1 MERRSVSA
9 ETLAA
14 QGLGEADPASGGL
27 APVINLS
34 TNYEQQPDGS
44 YPQGR
49 VYTRADNP
57 TSEHAERLLAALEGG
72 GCACALFG
80 SGMAAATAVFQALL
94 PGDHVLVSRVL
105 YWGVR
110 KWLAEFAL
118 TWGLDV
124 EFTDT
129 SDLDVVAAA
138 IRPGRTRLLWV
149 ETPANPMWEITDL
162 AAICQLAHAAG
173 VRVAVDNTVA
183 TPVLTRPFEHG
194 ADLVVHSA
202 TKYLN
207 GHGDVLAGA
216 VLAARRDP
224 FWERIRSWR
233 RNAGAM
239 PGPFEAWLL
248 QRGMRTLFL
257 RVHRASETAL
267 AIATH
272 FDGHPALTVVLY
284 PGLPGHPGRQ
294 IAARQMHGGFG
305 GMLSIRVA
313 GGAGHARAVLREV
326 RVFKRA
332 TSLGGVESLIE
343 HRRSSE
349 GPSSPVPDDL
359 LRLSAGIEAPGDLIA
374 DLEAAL
380 DAAARGPGPV
390 PPGPAARRE
399 PGR

>member
-1 MERRSVSA
+1 MEHRSLSPQ
-9 ETLAA
+9 TLAA
-14 QGLGEADPASGGL
+14 QALGETDPVTGAL
-27 APVINLS
+27 APVITLA
-34 TNYEQQPDGS
+34 TNYEQRPDGS

-57 TSEHAERLLAALEGG
+57 TSEQAERLLAALEGSD
-72 GCACALFG
+72 CACALFG
-80 SGMAAATAVFQALL
+80 SGMAAATAVFQSLL

-118 TWGLDV
+118 AWGLDV

-129 SDLDVVAAA
+129 TDLGVVAAA

-162 AAICQLAHAAG
+162 AAVCELAHAAG
-173 VRVAVDNTVA
+173 ARVAADNTVA
-183 TPVLTRPFEHG
+183 TPVHTRPFEHG

-202 TKYLN
+202 SKYLN

-216 VLAARRDP
+216 VLSARRDP

-233 RNAGAM
+233 RHAGAM

-257 RVHRASETAL
+257 RVYRSSQTAL
-267 AIATH
+267 TIATH
-272 FDGHPALTVVLY
+272 FRQHPALSAVLY
-284 PGLPGHPGRQ
+284 PGQPDHPGHA
-294 IAARQMHGGFG
+294 IAARQMDGGFG
-305 GMLSIRVA
+305 GMLSIRLA
-313 GGAGHARAVLREV
+313 GGAGHARAVLGEV

-343 HRRSSE
+343 HRRSGE

-359 LRLSAGIEAPGDLIA
+359 LRISAGIESPADLIA

-380 DAAARGPGPV
+380 GKARS
-390 PPGPAARRE
+390 R
-399 PGR
+399 

>member
-1 MERRSVSA
+1 MEHRSLSPQ
-9 ETLAA
+9 TLAA
-14 QGLGEADPASGGL
+14 QALGETDPVSGAL
-27 APVINLS
+27 APVITMS
-34 TNYEQQPDGS
+34 TNYEQQPDGG

-57 TSEHAERLLAALEGG
+57 TSEHAERLLAALEGA
-72 GCACALFG
+72 GCSCALFA
-80 SGMAAATAVFQALL
+80 SGMAAATAVFQSLL

-129 SDLDVVAAA
+129 TDLAALAAA

-162 AAICQLAHAAG
+162 AAVCQLAHAAG
-173 VRVAVDNTVA
+173 ARVAVDNTVS

-207 GHGDVLAGA
+207 GHSDVLAGA
-216 VLAARRDP
+216 VLSARADP

-257 RVHRASETAL
+257 RVPRASETAL

-272 FDGHPALTVVLY
+272 FQGHPALKAVLY
-284 PGLPGHPGRQ
+284 PGLPAHPGHQ
-294 IAARQMHGGFG
+294 IAARQMSGGFG
-305 GMLSIRVA
+305 GMLSIRLT
-313 GGAGHARAVLREV
+313 GGAEHATAVLREV
-326 RVFKRA
+326 QVFKRA

-343 HRRSSE
+343 HRAPVE
-349 GPSSPVPDDL
+349 GPSSPVPADL
-359 LRLSAGIEAPGDLIA
+359 LRLSIGIEAAADLIT

-380 DAAARGPGPV
+380 GAAGHATAASPATAGREAGP
-390 PPGPAARRE
+390 
-399 PGR
+399 

>member
-1 MERRSVSA
+1 MEDRPMSP

-14 QGLGEADPASGGL
+14 QALGETDPVTGAL
-27 APVINLS
+27 APVITLA
-34 TNYEQQPDGS
+34 TNYEQHPDGS

-49 VYTRADNP
+49 AYTRADNP

-72 GCACALFG
+72 GCACALFS
-80 SGMAAATAVFQALL
+80 SGMAAATSVFQSLL

-129 SDLDVVAAA
+129 TDLGTVAAA

-162 AAICQLAHAAG
+162 AAVCELAHGAR
-173 VRVAVDNTVA
+173 VRVAVDNTVP
-183 TPVLTRPFEHG
+183 TPVHTRPFEHG

-202 TKYLN
+202 SKYLN

-216 VLAARRDP
+216 VLSARRDP
-224 FWERIRSWR
+224 FWDRIRAWR
-233 RNAGAM
+233 RSAGAM

-257 RVHRASETAL
+257 RVHRASHTAL
-267 AIATH
+267 AIAEH
-272 FDGHPALTVVLY
+272 FHRHPALTSVLY
-284 PGLPGHPGRQ
+284 PGLPDHPGHA
-294 IAARQMHGGFG
+294 IAARQMDGGFG
-305 GMLSIRVA
+305 GMLSIRLA
-313 GGAGHARAVLREV
+313 GGAGHARAVLREA

-343 HRRSSE
+343 HRRSGE

-359 LRLSAGIEAPGDLIA
+359 LRISAGIESPADLIA

-380 DAAARGPGPV
+380 DKG
-390 PPGPAARRE
+390 E
-399 PGR
+399 PR

>member
-1 MERRSVSA
+1 MEDEPMSP

-14 QGLGEADPASGGL
+14 QALGEADPVTGAL
-27 APVINLS
+27 APVITLA

-49 VYTRADNP
+49 AYTRADNP
-57 TSEHAERLLAALEGG
+57 TSEHAEQLLAALEGG
-72 GCACALFG
+72 GCGCALFS

-94 PGDHVLVSRVL
+94 PGDHVLVSSVL
-105 YWGVR
+105 YFGVR

-129 SDLDVVAAA
+129 TDLATLAAA
-138 IRPGRTRLLWV
+138 IRPGQTRLLWV
-149 ETPANPMWEITDL
+149 ETPANPTWEITDL
-162 AAICQLAHAAG
+162 AAACELAHAAG

-183 TPVLTRPFEHG
+183 TPVHTRPFEHG

-202 TKYLN
+202 SKYLN

-224 FWERIRSWR
+224 YWERIRSWR

-257 RVHRASETAL
+257 RVHRASQTAMT
-267 AIATH
+267 IATH
-272 FDGHPALTVVLY
+272 FHQHPALSSVLY
-284 PGLPGHPGRQ
+284 PGLPDHPGHV
-294 IAARQMHGGFG
+294 IAARQMDGGFG
-305 GMLSIRVA
+305 GMLSIRLA
-313 GGAGHARAVLREV
+313 GGAGHAWAVLREV

-343 HRRSSE
+343 HRRSNE

-359 LRLSAGIEAPGDLIA
+359 LRISVGIESPADLIA

-380 DAAARGPGPV
+380 DKG
-390 PPGPAARRE
+390 E
-399 PGR
+399 PR